1 MHDQSSVCIVLDLM
15 LETCLALGFQ
25 DSIPGFLPPHSLH
38 LPSHLFGASSA
49 PSLQT
54 KGGSRTGPLVLLF
67 CTSVLHLVARLG
79 PTLCDPRDCSLP
91 GFPAMGI
98 LQAGILEWV
107 SMPPSKG
114 SSQLR
119 DRIWSPTLQVD
130 SLPSEPPEKPK
141 NTGVGSLSLLQ
152 RIFPTRESNQGLLH
166 CRQILYQLSYE
177 GSPLHLYLL
186 PSCSYPIS

>member
-1 MHDQSSVCIVLDLM
+1 MTSPRLMHDQCSVCIVLDLM

-91 GFPAMGI
+91 GFSAMGI

-107 SMPPSKG
+107 SMP
-114 SSQLR
+114 SSEL
-119 DRIWSPTLQVD
+119 
-130 SLPSEPPEKPK
+130 
-141 NTGVGSLSLLQ
+141 G
-152 RIFPTRESNQGLLH
+152 IFPTQGLNPGLLH
-166 CRQILYQLSYE
+166 CRQILYCLSHQ
-177 GSPLHLYLL
+177 GSPRILERVF
-186 PSCSYPIS
+186 